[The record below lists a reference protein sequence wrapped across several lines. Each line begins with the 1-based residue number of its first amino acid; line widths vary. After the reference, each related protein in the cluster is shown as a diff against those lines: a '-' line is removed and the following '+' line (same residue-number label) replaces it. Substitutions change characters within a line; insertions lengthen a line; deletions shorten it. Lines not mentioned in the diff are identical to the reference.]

1 MNRDLDSK
9 LHTALLRYL
18 LDQSDE
24 KEREEIEQA
33 LLLESQHQEDLDVAM
48 EDLADR
54 YVTGSLTAAEEE
66 LVKEKFAGAPDWAA
80 RTAAARAMNCV
91 TAELRASN
99 YGKVLA
105 WRRRNLN
112 VVVLTV
118 AAVLVI
124 GVWVVFRPGD
134 SQRGSPTVAGRPA
147 QSGAS
152 FLLAP
157 MLRKG
162 GSQQTETVVR
172 LPSPPA
178 WIELRLPLDQNL
190 YPAYQVKLHSFV
202 TGAVTLLTPVPS
214 RGTELHVAIDSARLQ
229 PGRYTL
235 VLQAAE
241 ADGTVTE
248 VAGYSFRVER

>member
-9 LHTALLRYL
+9 RHAALVRYL

-24 KEREEIEQA
+24 KEREEIEHA
-33 LLLESQHQEDLDVAM
+33 LLVDSQHQEALDVAM
-48 EDLADR
+48 EELVDR
-54 YVTGSLTAAEEE
+54 YVTGSLTPAQQE
-66 LVKEKFAGAPDWAA
+66 LVKEKFAGASDWTA
-80 RTAAARAMNCV
+80 RTAAARAMNSV
-91 TAELRASN
+91 AAELRASN

-105 WRRRNLN
+105 WRRRNRN

-124 GVWVVFRPGD
+124 GVWVVFRLGE
-134 SQRGSPTVAGRPA
+134 SQRGGPLVAGRPA
-147 QSGAS
+147 PPVAS
-152 FLLAP
+152 FLLTPA
-157 MLRKG
+157 LRKG

-178 WIELRLPLDQNL
+178 RIELRLPLKQNF

-202 TGAVTLLTPVPS
+202 TGEVTLLTTVAGK
-214 RGTELHVAIDSARLQ
+214 GTELRVPVDSAGLQ

-241 ADGTVTE
+241 ADGAMTE
-248 VAGYSFRVER
+248 VAGYSFRAEK